1 MFVAIIFFI
10 ILLPAPCPNQELMT
24 ISTAIA
30 KIQQKKI
37 ESVYLPQQQP
47 ISHSRIC
54 SAYSDLSLDLSYS
67 WNKINAYGWFSIK
80 LLLMKKNPTHNI
92 STSSLY

>member
-1 MFVAIIFFI
+1 M
-10 ILLPAPCPNQELMT
+10 P
-24 ISTAIA
+24 
-30 KIQQKKI
+30 K
-37 ESVYLPQQQP
+37 
-47 ISHSRIC
+47 SRINDHFYSHC
-54 SAYSDLSLDLSYS
+54 KDTAEKDWERLFTSAATDLAFSHLQRLFWSLTLDLSYS